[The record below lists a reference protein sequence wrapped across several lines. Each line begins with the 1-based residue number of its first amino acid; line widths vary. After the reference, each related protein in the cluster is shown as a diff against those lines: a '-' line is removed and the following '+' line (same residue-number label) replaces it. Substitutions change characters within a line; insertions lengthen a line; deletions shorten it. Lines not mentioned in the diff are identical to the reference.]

1 MYTPRAPAN
10 TTPHKVRPRSSSS
23 TRSRPRDKHEHI
35 PLTPRN
41 DVNRSFINA
50 TRTKDM
56 EMTPEK
62 KSVRASLNENA
73 SKKDGNTAVSEA
85 VYIVHK

>member
-1 MYTPRAPAN
+1 
-10 TTPHKVRPRSSSS
+10 
-23 TRSRPRDKHEHI
+23 
-35 PLTPRN
+35 
-41 DVNRSFINA
+41 
-50 TRTKDM
+50 M